1 MCDESTLCYTITTAS
16 RTQYQTCVAPHAKC
30 TLHKCTAQHR
40 CRCDISDSR
49 TSMYAYSVSCTV
61 HDTCTNS
68 YCALARSTTHQKRFT
83 ACYIGDATW
92 DKPAEFVPVVRENPY
107 ASTAETDFVKSVLSP
122 KRSKGACSFKQ
133 HLNRTS
139 TRAGAGAASAYRL
152 QTMSEDGATAIEA
165 LDKSIAEKGR
175 VASDETAG
183 NVTANRTSLKFK
195 TTLPSTAASP

>member
-1 MCDESTLCYTITTAS
+1 
-16 RTQYQTCVAPHAKC
+16 
-30 TLHKCTAQHR
+30 
-40 CRCDISDSR
+40 
-49 TSMYAYSVSCTV
+49 
-61 HDTCTNS
+61 
-68 YCALARSTTHQKRFT
+68 
-83 ACYIGDATW
+83 
-92 DKPAEFVPVVRENPY
+92 VPVVRENPY

-175 VASDETAG
+175 VTSDDVGGKVTGEK
-183 NVTANRTSLKFK
+183 VTANRTSLKFK

>member
-1 MCDESTLCYTITTAS
+1 MS
-16 RTQYQTCVAPHAKC
+16 VC
-30 TLHKCTAQHR
+30 TLVLH
-40 CRCDISDSR
+40 
-49 TSMYAYSVSCTV
+49 TV
-61 HDTCTNS
+61 HDTCANS
-68 YCALARSTTHQKRFT
+68 YCALTLLHNQTHHCF
-83 ACYIGDATW
+83 YVGDATW

-175 VASDETAG
+175 VTSDETAG
-183 NVTANRTSLKFK
+183 KVTANRTSLKFK

>member
-1 MCDESTLCYTITTAS
+1 MSQGSALVLTCMHIMCPHTAP
-16 RTQYQTCVAPHAKC
+16 R
-30 TLHKCTAQHR
+30 
-40 CRCDISDSR
+40 
-49 TSMYAYSVSCTV
+49 AYSS
-61 HDTCTNS
+61 TNLFTRNKHIFKH
-68 YCALARSTTHQKRFT
+68 ALRAT
-83 ACYIGDATW
+83 GDATW

-175 VASDETAG
+175 VTSDDVGGKVTGEK
-183 NVTANRTSLKFK
+183 VTANRTSLKFK